1 MPSRAR
7 KVDANQP
14 AIVEALRKAGASVE
28 VLSAVG
34 RGVPDLMVGWRG
46 RNLLMECKNIDG
58 RGRKTTRDQDEWHAH
73 WRGSV
78 VIVASP
84 AEALAALFELVK

>member
-1 MPSRAR
+1 VRRAA
-7 KVDANQP
+7 KIDANQP

-34 RGVPDLMVGWRG
+34 RGVPDLLVGWMG
-46 RNLLMECKNIDG
+46 RNLLMECKNVNG
-58 RGRKTTRDQDEWHAH
+58 RGRKTTADQDQWHAH

-78 VIVASP
+78 AIVASP
-84 AEALAALFELVK
+84 TEALAVLYGPVK